1 MTVKDRIVLIDELG
15 KEQEFLVLATFGLD
29 NDDYAALVPADDID
43 SPTYIL
49 RIERDEN
56 GDILLRGI
64 DDEEELQ
71 EAIAAYEEIQK
82 ENYQ

>member
-1 MTVKDRIVLIDELG
+1 MKDRIVLIDELG

>member
-15 KEQEFLVLATFGLD
+15 EEQEFLVLATFGLD

>member
-1 MTVKDRIVLIDELG
+1 VKDRIVLIDELG

>member
-1 MTVKDRIVLIDELG
+1 MSDRIVLIDELG
-15 KEQEFLVLATFGLD
+15 KEQEFLILATFGLD
-29 NDDYAALVPADDID
+29 DEDYAALIPADNID

-56 GDILLRGI
+56 GDLLLLGI
-64 DDEEELQ
+64 DDDKELE

-82 ENYQ
+82 ENIQ

>member
-1 MTVKDRIVLIDELG
+1 MSDRIVLIDELG
-15 KEQEFLVLATFGLD
+15 KEQEFLILATFGLD
-29 NDDYAALVPADDID
+29 DEDYAALIPADNID

-56 GDILLRGI
+56 GDFLLLGI
-64 DDEEELQ
+64 DDDKELE

-82 ENYQ
+82 ENIQ